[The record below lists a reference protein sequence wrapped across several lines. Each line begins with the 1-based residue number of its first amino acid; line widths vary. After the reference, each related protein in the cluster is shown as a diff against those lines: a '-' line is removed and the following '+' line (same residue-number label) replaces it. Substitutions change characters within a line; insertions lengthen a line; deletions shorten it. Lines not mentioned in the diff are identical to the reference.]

1 MWTEELPNGKYK
13 YVERYKDHTGKWRKV
28 SLTHMKKNNSVK
40 KEMTKRLQDKIDKK
54 LATNS
59 IKKVTFKEVADEWLA
74 LHAKTVKFSSAKAY
88 ETHLNTICSTLGG
101 VELSDLNA
109 GMVNRFLLDELN
121 RGLKYDTVRLKLHTI
136 REVIGHAVKFGYI
149 EEDKISH
156 KLHLPKINKSVQN
169 DFKYLEVDEIKKV
182 LKQLDGHPVYQ
193 RMVMVL
199 VNTGLR
205 FGELVAIQES
215 DIDFDNNSISISKT
229 YNSFYDRLGTP
240 KTGKERVIYFNN
252 DLKSVLREQVIYT
265 KELKLINQLDKS
277 IEYVFLNA
285 RGKPVKLVTFNS
297 ILKTVDLPSKKKV
310 TAHYFR
316 HTYITLMVQEGV
328 DRKLIARQVGHNS
341 LEMIDKVYAHF
352 TEQMERNQK
361 EMQLTNKII

>member
-1 MWTEELPNGKYK
+1 MWIEELPNGKYK
-13 YVERYKDHTGKWRKV
+13 YVERYKDLSGKWRKV

-59 IKKVTFKEVADEWLA
+59 VKEITFKEVADEWLT
-74 LHAKTVKFSSAKAY
+74 LHAKTVKFISAKSY
-88 ETHLNTICSTLGG
+88 ETQLNTICSALGG
-101 VELSDLNA
+101 VVLSDLNTGVA
-109 GMVNRFLLDELN
+109 NQFLLDELH
-121 RGLKYDTVRLKLHTI
+121 RGLKYDTVSLKLHVI
-136 REVIGHAVKFGYI
+136 REVLSHAVKFGYI
-149 EEDKISH
+149 EEDTISH
-156 KLHLPKINKSVQN
+156 KLHIPKINKSEKN

-193 RMVMVL
+193 RMIKVL

-215 DIDFDNNSISISKT
+215 DIDFDNNSIRISKT
-229 YNSFYDRLGTP
+229 YNPFYDHIDTP
-240 KTGKERVIYFNN
+240 KSGKERTIYFNK
-252 DLKSVLREQVIYT
+252 DLKSVLREQIIYT
-265 KELKLINQLDKS
+265 KELKLIKQLDKS
-277 IEYVFLNA
+277 IDYVFLNG
-285 RGKPVKLVTFNS
+285 RGKPVKLGTFNS
-297 ILKTVDLPSKKKV
+297 LLKTIALPSKKNV

-328 DRKLIARQVGHNS
+328 DRQLIARQVGHSS
-341 LEMIDKVYAHF
+341 LEMIDRVYAHF

-361 EMQLTNKII
+361 EMQLKHSVI